1 MAIKLFDSEQ
11 VLGNKIYSG
20 DYTYMGVVFIFG
32 MFDKE
37 IMSRFRPKVMLNSAL
52 KLGSSKQG
60 KTLRAST
67 GSI

>member
-1 MAIKLFDSEQ
+1 
-11 VLGNKIYSG
+11 
-20 DYTYMGVVFIFG
+20 MGVVFIFG